1 MLIQQSSLN
10 TETKTRKKKQ
20 KKQIEFMCW
29 SECLVVFDTFFGCD
43 QLHSFT
49 NVVPSGCFSVV
60 HLLLLQ
66 MLATAE
72 EILTFHLEQH
82 CDPLCHFSSEGGV
95 PVITQ
100 HHKTSAATQTKCFLP
115 THVSHQLWK
124 THLVGSQCG
133 NNTSATIDAFFHTGN
148 PNERRRL
155 V

>member
-10 TETKTRKKKQ
+10 TETKARKKKQ

-115 THVSHQLWK
+115 TREPSTLEDSFGGKPVWQQHKCNNRCIFSHWE
-124 THLVGSQCG
+124 S
-133 NNTSATIDAFFHTGN
+133 
-148 PNERRRL
+148 
-155 V
+155 